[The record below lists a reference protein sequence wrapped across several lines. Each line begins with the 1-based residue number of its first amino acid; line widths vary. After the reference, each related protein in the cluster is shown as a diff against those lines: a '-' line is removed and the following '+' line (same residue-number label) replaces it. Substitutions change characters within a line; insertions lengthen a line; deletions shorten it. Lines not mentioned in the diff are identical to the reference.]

1 MASPG
6 NRTELSPFRWGIAAL
21 LFTATVINYVDRQT
35 LSVLAPVITKQL
47 HIGDLEY
54 ARILQAFLV
63 AYTVM
68 YLVSG
73 WLTDR
78 WGTRRSLAIF
88 MAWWSASNALHYFAR
103 SAFSLGAFR
112 LMLGLGESGNFM
124 AANRA
129 VSEWFPAQER
139 GLANGIV
146 NAGAAVG
153 ATIAAPVIVFL
164 SAHYGWQ
171 WSFVFTGAMAL
182 VWIPL
187 WLILFRRAAPAA
199 ANSIRPSTPW
209 KQLLTTRTTWALFFP
224 RFFSDPVW
232 WFYLFW
238 LPKFLVE
245 RQHLSMRQMGAIAWL
260 PYLTADLG
268 SVAGGIISGRL
279 ISRGWEPVRARRAVM
294 IPAALAMPV
303 SMGVAFTHSVQW
315 IFVFVSLATFFHM
328 MWRTNLATVTNDV
341 YPVSVLGSV
350 SGLLAFGNGLGA
362 AIFTEIVGQM
372 VVHVSYDSVFL
383 LIGVLHPIALL
394 CFLLL
399 MPRGVAQTGKQQVR
413 Q

>member
-1 MASPG
+1 MSSKPA
-6 NRTELSPFRWGIAAL
+6 ELSPLRWGIAAL
-21 LFTATVINYVDRQT
+21 LFAATVINYVDRQT

-47 HIGDLEY
+47 HIGDLAY
-54 ARILQAFLV
+54 ARILQAFLI

-78 WGTRRSLAIF
+78 WGTRRALAVF
-88 MAWWSASNALHYFAR
+88 MGWWSVSNALHFFAR

-112 LMLGLGESGNFM
+112 MLLGLGEPGNFM

-129 VSEWFPAQER
+129 VSEWFAPRER
-139 GLANGIV
+139 ALANGLV

-153 ATIAAPVIVFL
+153 ATIAAPVIVL
-164 SAHYGWQ
+164 LTAAYGWQ
-171 WSFVFTGAMAL
+171 WSFVFTGALAL

-187 WLILFRRAAPAA
+187 WLTLFRRKVEAE
-199 ANSIRPSTPW
+199 IRPTTPW
-209 KQLLTTRTTWALFFP
+209 KPLLTNRTTWALFFP

-245 RQHLSMRQMGAIAWL
+245 RQHLTMRQMGAMAWL

-268 SVAGGIISGRL
+268 SIAGGLLSGRL
-279 ISRGWEPVRARRAVM
+279 IARGWEPVRARRAIM

-303 SMGVAFTHSVQW
+303 SMGVAFTHSAQW
-315 IFVFVSLATFFHM
+315 ILVFVSLATFFHM
-328 MWRTNLATVTNDV
+328 TWRTNLATVTNDV
-341 YPVSVLGSV
+341 YPTSVLGSI
-350 SGLLAFGNGLGA
+350 SGILAFGNGLGA
-362 AIFTEIVGQM
+362 ALFTEVIGQM
-372 VVHVSYDSVFL
+372 VVHVSYDAVFL
-383 LIGVLHPIALL
+383 LIGVLHPIALI

-399 MPRGVAQTGKQQVR
+399 MPRRTQR
-413 Q
+413 QPAL